1 MVLLCNSYF
10 QEENNMITNGKKC
23 ILLLVLALGLI
34 FQMAVYG
41 GGRSETTASGGVKTV
56 RIWTNDAPHEAVI
69 RPIIERFN
77 AGEGAQKGI
86 VIDYKV
92 FGGDY
97 HDVLNVALSANQG
110 PELFKFVGTVKEP
123 YIRSGWM
130 IPIDDMPGGPDFLK
144 NWNNITLKGY
154 NVFDGKTYSVP
165 CKVLST
171 KFMYNKDLLA
181 KSGYNAPPQTWDEMA
196 VMAKKITDDNKG
208 QAYGY
213 GTHLK
218 DTASSGKWYFAVQ
231 FATSCGH
238 IGYNFQDGR
247 FQFADFAPNMK
258 AILKM
263 KADGSIFPGA
273 EGLDGQGVFAQFA
286 AGRIAMV
293 NGVNWDVA
301 NVDTFWKELGTS
313 FNLGV
318 SDTPVVNTARKYRN
332 YAQIADMMC
341 LGSAARKMPE
351 ASMIAYSLIHSDEV
365 LLQIQNNE
373 IDYIPREDI
382 QRRAPAQY
390 KKAGT
395 AEFADTS
402 ASYFALTPPDGGM
415 TIEGQ
420 PYQTTLINI
429 AGGPVNANVDAILQD
444 LDKRYNAALDQ
455 AKKEGFDMSPYL
467 DRDWFKK
474 VSR

>member
-1 MVLLCNSYF
+1 MLHCQKYAL
-10 QEENNMITNGKKC
+10 
-23 ILLLVLALGLI
+23 ILLSGLFFSALT
-34 FQMAVYG
+34 VYG
-41 GGRSETTASGGVKTV
+41 GGNKETAVPGGTKTV
-56 RIWTNDAPHEAVI
+56 RVWTNDASYEPVI
-69 RPIIERFN
+69 KPVVERFN

-86 VIDYKV
+86 FIDFKI
-92 FGGDY
+92 FGSDY

-123 YIRSGWM
+123 YINSGWM
-130 IPIDDMPGGPDFLK
+130 VPIDNFPGGPEFLK
-144 NWNNITLKGY
+144 TWNSITLKGY

-165 CKVLST
+165 TKVLTT

-181 KSGYNAPPQTWDEMA
+181 KSGYDAPPRTWDEMA

-213 GTHLK
+213 GMHLK

-238 IGYNFQDGR
+238 MGYNFQNGR
-247 FQFADFAPNMK
+247 FQFIDFAPNMK

-273 EGLDGQGVFAQFA
+273 EGLDGQSLFAQFS

-293 NGVNWDVA
+293 NGVNWDVT
-301 NVDTFWKELGTS
+301 NVNNFWKELGTS

-318 SDTPVVNTARKYRN
+318 VDTPSASASRRFRN

-341 LGSAARKMPE
+341 LGSAALKMPE
-351 ASMIAYSLIHSDEV
+351 AAMIAYSLIHSDEV
-365 LLQIQNNE
+365 LLAIQNNE

-382 QRRAPAQY
+382 QRRAPAKY
-390 KKAGT
+390 TKAGT

-402 ASYFALTPPDGGM
+402 ASYYALTPPDGGI

-420 PYQTTLINI
+420 PYQNTLINL
-429 AGGPVNANVDAILQD
+429 AGGPAAANVEAVLQD
-444 LDKRYNAALDQ
+444 LDKRYNSALDQ
-455 AKKEGFDMSPYL
+455 AIKEGFDMTFYI
-467 DRDWFKK
+467 DENWTKR